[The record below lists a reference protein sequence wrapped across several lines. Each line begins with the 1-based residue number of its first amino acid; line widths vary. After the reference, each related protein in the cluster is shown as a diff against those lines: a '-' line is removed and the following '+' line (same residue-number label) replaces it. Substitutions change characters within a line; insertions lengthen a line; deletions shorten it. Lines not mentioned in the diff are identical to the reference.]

1 MISGKKIIVVGG
13 NAAGPAAAAKAKR
26 VNPNAKVILF
36 EASNFISTGTCEIPY
51 VLSGEIN
58 SYEDIVY
65 YSAETLLNKKGV
77 EVFINHLVESIDRR
91 GKNITVKDLQTGETI
106 IQPYDSLIL
115 STGSLARRI
124 PGFYKELK
132 NVFQLKTIHDLIEV
146 KKYIELNS
154 VHKVTIIGSG
164 YIGIEASE
172 ALDKKDIKVTLLE
185 REKLPLP
192 NAEAEISKK
201 VLNELENNSVRFIG
215 NIKNIEPFIKDD
227 GVFSI
232 KYDDEKI
239 QTDLVLLTVGIAPN
253 NSLAEKVKLDLG
265 KFGGIKVDRKLR
277 TTDRNIFAAGD
288 NTEIVNAITSK
299 PDYLPFATYAHA
311 YGHIAGENAA
321 GGNVNAEPVI
331 KNVGVK
337 IFNNYYTSVGLD
349 SREAENSRFKTEM
362 VSTEIPN
369 LVKVMPESRKVFG
382 KIIYEVESNRIL
394 GGSFFG
400 GKEVSGYGDLIASA
414 IYSKQKINFLEK
426 VNYNYTSPLSPFIN
440 LLSVLGRKAIKKI
453 KKV

>member
-36 EASNFISTGTCEIPY
+36 EAANFISTGTCEIPY

-65 YSAETLLNKKGV
+65 YSAGTFLNRKGV
-77 EVFINHLVESIDRR
+77 EVFINHFVESIDRR
-91 GKNITVKDLQTGETI
+91 GKNIIARDLQTGETI
-106 IQPYDSLIL
+106 TQPYDSLIL
-115 STGSLARRI
+115 TTGSLARRI
-124 PGFYKELK
+124 PGFNRELK

-154 VHKVTIIGSG
+154 VHTVTIIGSG

-172 ALDKKDIKVTLLE
+172 ALDKKDLKVTLLE
-185 REKLPLP
+185 KEKLPLP
-192 NAEAEISKK
+192 NAETEIGKK
-201 VLNELENNSVRFIG
+201 VLSELENNSVRFIG
-215 NIKNIEPFIKDD
+215 GIKNIEPFIKEEV
-227 GVFSI
+227 VFSI
-232 KYDDEKI
+232 KYDDGNI
-239 QTDLVLLTVGIAPN
+239 QTDLVLLTVGISPN
-253 NSLAEKVKLDLG
+253 NILAEKAKIELG

-277 TTDRNIFAAGD
+277 TNDRNIFAAGD
-288 NTEIVNAITSK
+288 NIEVVNAITGK
-299 PDYLPFATYAHA
+299 PSYLPFATYAHTF
-311 YGHIAGENAA
+311 GHIAGENAA

-369 LVKVMPESRKVFG
+369 LVEVMPEGRKVFG
-382 KIIYEVESNRIL
+382 KIIYEIESNRIL

-400 GKEVSGYGDLIASA
+400 GKEVSGFSDLIASA
-414 IYSKQKINFLEK
+414 IYTKQKINFLEK
-426 VNYNYTSPLSPFIN
+426 VN
-440 LLSVLGRKAIKKI
+440 
-453 KKV
+453 

>member
-1 MISGKKIIVVGG
+1 MISCKKIIVVGG
-13 NAAGPAAAAKAKR
+13 NASGPAAAAKAKR
-26 VNPNAKVILF
+26 VNPNAKVTLF
-36 EASNFISTGTCEIPY
+36 ESSRYISTGTCEIPY

-65 YSAETLLNKKGV
+65 YSAGTFLNKKGV

-91 GKNITVKDLQTGETI
+91 GKNITVRDLQTDKTI

-124 PGFYKELK
+124 PGFNRELK

-154 VHKVTIIGSG
+154 VRKVTIIGSG

-172 ALDKKDIKVTLLE
+172 ALDKKDIKVTLLDK
-185 REKLPLP
+185 EKLPLP

-201 VLNELENNSVRFIG
+201 VLNELENSSVQFIG
-215 NIKNIEPFIKDD
+215 GIKNIEPFIKDD
-227 GVFSI
+227 VVFSI
-232 KYDDEKI
+232 KYDDEQV
-239 QTDLVLLTVGIAPN
+239 QTDLVLLTVGISPN
-253 NSLAEKVKLDLG
+253 NTLAEKTKLELG

-288 NTEIVNAITSK
+288 NIEIVNAITGK
-299 PDYLPFATYAHA
+299 PDYFPFATYAHA

-349 SREAENSRFKTEM
+349 SRDAENSRFKTET
-362 VSTEIPN
+362 VSAEIPN
-369 LVKVMPESRKVFG
+369 LVKVMPESRNVFG
-382 KIIYEVESNRIL
+382 KIIYDVESNRIL

-400 GKEVSGYGDLIASA
+400 GKEISGYADLIASA
-414 IYSKQKINFLEK
+414 IYSKQKIDILEK
-426 VNYNYTSPLSPFIN
+426 VNYNYTPPLSPFIN
-440 LLSVLGRKAIKKI
+440 LLSVLGRKAINKI